1 MTIRLVFMGSPDFAL
16 PTLKSL
22 AEDKAFQLVGV
33 VTQPDRPAGRGRNLT
48 PPPVKVFAQSL
59 GLEVIQP
66 PKLRE
71 PEPFA
76 KLASWRPEMIVVAA
90 FGQILRQNVLDLP
103 RYGCIN
109 VHASLLP
116 RWRGAAPIQ
125 AAIAAGDIH
134 SGVSIMKMDAG
145 VDNGPI
151 LAQQAIP
158 IFPSDNAETLSARL
172 AELGSHLLI
181 QTIPGYV
188 QGEVLPQPQDE
199 SLATRAPMLKKED
212 GLLDFSQPADVLERK
227 IRALEP
233 WPGAYF
239 VWQDNLLKIHRAHT
253 WIQTGSV
260 PAKREIIDGLPA
272 LGTSQGWLVLD
283 EVQPAGKRIMSGDV
297 FLNGARGWK

>member
-16 PTLKSL
+16 PTLKRL

-33 VTQPDRPAGRGRNLT
+33 VTQPDRPAGRGRILT

-66 PKLRE
+66 PRLRE
-71 PEPFA
+71 PESFA

-103 RYGCIN
+103 HYGCIN

-116 RWRGAAPIQ
+116 RWRGAAPIH
-125 AAIAAGDIH
+125 AAIAAGDTH

-158 IFPSDNAETLSARL
+158 VLPSDNAETLSARL

-188 QGEVLPQPQDE
+188 QGGIIPQPQEE

-212 GLLDFSQPADVLERK
+212 GLLDFNQPADVLERK
-227 IRALEP
+227 IRAFDP

-253 WIQTGSV
+253 WIQAGSI